1 MKRIRRIV
9 AVLFIFMFVLCD
21 SVSANDIGGSII
33 IDNAIDGETYTIY
46 KMLDLESFDG
56 DNYSY
61 KVVSSEWDE
70 FFDSGD
76 GRFYFDVNSNGG
88 VTFVGDEQN
97 MSMVAQKALVYA
109 KSHEGITKKS
119 QQSVGNVVEFKDLDL
134 GYYLVDSSVGIL
146 CGLTTTNY
154 EARVEEKNEKLALS
168 KYVRM
173 DGTDSMGKY
182 ATAGIGDVVYFT
194 SVIKNFR
201 GAENLELTDVMEK
214 GLSLNLDSIV
224 VSLVD
229 DNLIVGLNKNEHYT
243 VTDLN
248 EGFQVLFTSDGYSLF
263 EKNCRDC
270 DIRISYSAIVNADA
284 QINNAN
290 VATLKY
296 GDHLVSLSDK
306 AHVGVLSIPVFKC
319 TVNKSPLAGAEFSLY
334 TSELDASN
342 DVNCICFVET
352 KDSNVFQKSDL
363 GQKIIKTDSSGRFVL
378 SGLKSGR
385 YFLKEVQ
392 APRGY
397 NKLSDLVTIVVNPV
411 VNSTNEITGQ
421 SFFVIYGMNMGKAEV
436 EVEVQNRS
444 GSLLPST
451 GGAGTTLIYLIGG
464 ALVLGSGIVLANKK
478 RAKAK

>member
-1 MKRIRRIV
+1 M
-9 AVLFIFMFVLCD
+9 
-21 SVSANDIGGSII
+21 
-33 IDNAIDGETYTIY
+33 
-46 KMLDLESFDG
+46 
-56 DNYSY
+56 
-61 KVVSSEWDE
+61 
-70 FFDSGD
+70 
-76 GRFYFDVNSNGG
+76 
-88 VTFVGDEQN
+88 
-97 MSMVAQKALVYA
+97 
-109 KSHEGITKKS
+109 
-119 QQSVGNVVEFKDLDL
+119 
-134 GYYLVDSSVGIL
+134 
-146 CGLTTTNY
+146 
-154 EARVEEKNEKLALS
+154 
-168 KYVRM
+168 
-173 DGTDSMGKY
+173 
-182 ATAGIGDVVYFT
+182 
-194 SVIKNFR
+194 
-201 GAENLELTDVMEK
+201 
-214 GLSLNLDSIV
+214 
-224 VSLVD
+224 
-229 DNLIVGLNKNEHYT
+229 
-243 VTDLN
+243 N

-451 GGAGTTLIYLIGG
+451 GGMGTTLIYLIGG

>member
-229 DNLIVGLNKNEHYT
+229 DNLIVGLNKGL
-243 VTDLN
+243 TD
-248 EGFQVLFTSDGYSLF
+248 T
-263 EKNCRDC
+263 
-270 DIRISYSAIVNADA
+270 
-284 QINNAN
+284 
-290 VATLKY
+290 
-296 GDHLVSLSDK
+296 
-306 AHVGVLSIPVFKC
+306 
-319 TVNKSPLAGAEFSLY
+319 
-334 TSELDASN
+334 
-342 DVNCICFVET
+342 
-352 KDSNVFQKSDL
+352 
-363 GQKIIKTDSSGRFVL
+363 
-378 SGLKSGR
+378 
-385 YFLKEVQ
+385 
-392 APRGY
+392 
-397 NKLSDLVTIVVNPV
+397 LVTC
-411 VNSTNEITGQ
+411 
-421 SFFVIYGMNMGKAEV
+421 
-436 EVEVQNRS
+436 
-444 GSLLPST
+444 
-451 GGAGTTLIYLIGG
+451 
-464 ALVLGSGIVLANKK
+464 
-478 RAKAK
+478 